1 MTTFVITYSIVWL
14 ALVLFVARLAVC
26 QRKLNRMASVLM
38 AQIEESEQL
47 RQRH

>member
-1 MTTFVITYSIVWL
+1 MTTFAITYSIVWL
-14 ALVLFVARLAVC
+14 ALVLYVVRLAAR
-26 QRKLNRMASVLM
+26 QRKLNRMASVLV